1 METLAECLW
10 KQRIEVMNRQ
20 IDRLK
25 LRIEQQAIN
34 VKELT
39 DHPSE
44 ARKARVTLQRCV
56 AELSL
61 LRQQRLNLYHRLAF
75 VDGAWPGA
83 T

>member
-1 METLAECLW
+1 MDTFAECLW

-34 VKELT
+34 VNELT

-44 ARKARVTLQRCV
+44 AKKARATLERWV

-61 LRQQRLNLYHRLAF
+61 LRRQRLNLYHRLAF
-75 VDGAWPGA
+75 VGGAWPEA

>member
-1 METLAECLW
+1 M
-10 KQRIEVMNRQ
+10 
-20 IDRLK
+20 
-25 LRIEQQAIN
+25 
-34 VKELT
+34 KELT

-44 ARKARVTLQRCV
+44 ARKARVTLQRWV

-75 VDGAWPGA
+75 VDGGWPGA